1 MSSLTALNDQARRAT
16 LGWYADPG
24 HAWLVV
30 SLDEEHGLPI
40 ATQFASSFSFIDA
53 TGDNFAG
60 IVYLEEDE
68 DAVAFIKAYGIDA
81 RTLPIWSVDEESEIR
96 NLPRGVKA

>member
-1 MSSLTALNDQARRAT
+1 MTTITATPKAVHLAKQAT

-24 HAWLVV
+24 HAWLAVNI
-30 SLDEEHGLPI
+30 SAIDGY
-40 ATQFASSFSFIDA
+40 ANAKKFASNFSYID
-53 TGDNFAG
+53 GNEF

-68 DAVAFIKAYGIDA
+68 DAVSFIKAYGIDA